1 MRELFTRINRFFRS
15 GDDEGQQSVRDLARV
30 RSEID
35 PENKRAVI
43 MLRDVRVSAVFVNAE
58 QTSPVDQLSNS
69 KEVERVID
77 HMLSRVANS
86 GAFNAQGIRAMTTH
100 DTPRAD
106 RKIVLWQNRDADI
119 HDLVAAANALQ
130 TVLGDLGMTRHD
142 PVKIEITGHGFAKI
156 THGIDSSLTR
166 KAGGELSLGVKTPES
181 FFASGEAKAKLGLDY
196 EKKNGRKFENERSSE
211 IAMSREVEVGGWAY
225 SAGIVEAITTKLG
238 IPTPAMMMSF
248 TGSRQLIRD
257 SISGRHTE
265 IGNNPF
271 EAHHTNLVMLEK
283 MMLEAAKELNTRFA
297 GHDLIGRE
305 LDLGQTESALRRQ
318 LDHCKTAPTMSLED
332 EAIEEVRLGVL
343 LCAQMYRGA
352 RLTLEQILCE
362 EAAAELASIH
372 MIEGVSGL
380 SPVGDV
386 NTKYGDRPEEGFSP
400 ISSIGEGRRNEYF
413 NAFER
418 LGLSAF
424 FNVNIVDKKV
434 SVVAFP
440 DMTDH
445 GLNIINS
452 ERGLNFDDSYRDVNS
467 TPVFKRAAEFMER
480 VEVMKSTA
488 DKISKLSQEAAL
500 S

>member
-1 MRELFTRINRFFRS
+1 MKELFTRINRFFRS
-15 GDDEGQQSVRDLARV
+15 GDDDSNQSIRDLSRV
-30 RSEID
+30 RNEID
-35 PENKRAVI
+35 PTNKRSVI

-77 HMLSRVANS
+77 HMLSRVAKS
-86 GAFNAQGIRAMTTH
+86 GAFNAQNIRAMTTH

-142 PVKIEITGHGFAKI
+142 PVKIEISGHGLAKI
-156 THGIDSSLTR
+156 THGVDTSLTR
-166 KAGGELSLGVKTPES
+166 NAGGELSLGVSTPE
-181 FFASGEAKAKLGLDY
+181 FLVKGDLKAKLGI
-196 EKKNGRKFENERSSE
+196 EHEAKRGRKRETERSNE
-211 IAMSREVEVGGWAY
+211 IVISREVEVGGWAY

-238 IPTPAMMMSF
+238 IPTPSMMMSF
-248 TGSRQLIRD
+248 TGSQQLIRD

-265 IGNNPF
+265 PGGNPF
-271 EAHHTNLVMLEK
+271 EAHHTNLIALEK
-283 MMLEAAKELNTRFA
+283 MMLEAAKELNTRYE

-352 RLTLEQILCE
+352 RLTLERILCE
-362 EAAAELASIH
+362 EAASELASIH

-380 SPVGDV
+380 SAEGSV
-386 NTKYGDRPEEGFSP
+386 NTKYGDRPADGFSP
-400 ISSIGEGRRNEYF
+400 ISSIGDGRQNEYF
-413 NAFER
+413 KAFDR
-418 LGLSAF
+418 LGLPAF
-424 FNVNIVDKKV
+424 FNVNVAESKV

-467 TPVFKRAAEFMER
+467 TPVFKRADEFMER
-480 VEVMKSTA
+480 VEVMRSTA
-488 DKISKLSQEAAL
+488 AEISRLGREPVMHE
-500 S
+500 

>member
-1 MRELFTRINRFFRS
+1 MKELFTRINRFFRS
-15 GDDEGQQSVRDLARV
+15 GDDDSNQSIRDLSRV
-30 RSEID
+30 RNEID
-35 PENKRAVI
+35 PTNKRSVI

-77 HMLSRVANS
+77 HMLSRVAKS
-86 GAFNAQGIRAMTTH
+86 GAFNAQNIRAMTTH

-142 PVKIEITGHGFAKI
+142 PVKIEISGHGFAKI
-156 THGIDSSLTR
+156 THGVDTSLTR
-166 KAGGELSLGVKTPES
+166 KAGGELSLGVSTPE
-181 FFASGEAKAKLGLDY
+181 FLVKGDLKASLGL
-196 EKKNGRKFENERSSE
+196 EHESKRGNKIENERSSE

-238 IPTPAMMMSF
+238 IPTPSMMMSF
-248 TGSRQLIRD
+248 TGSQQLIRD

-265 IGNNPF
+265 PGGNPF
-271 EAHHTNLVMLEK
+271 EAHHTNLIALEK
-283 MMLEAAKELNTRFA
+283 MMLEAAKELNIRSER
-297 GHDLIGRE
+297 HDLIGRE

-352 RLTLEQILCE
+352 RLTLERILCE
-362 EAAAELASIH
+362 EAAAEIASIH

-380 SPVGDV
+380 STSGDV
-386 NTKYGDRPEEGFSP
+386 NTKYGDRPKEGFAP
-400 ISSIGEGRRNEYF
+400 ISAIGEGRRNEYF
-413 NAFER
+413 LTFER
-418 LGLSAF
+418 LGLPAF
-424 FNVNIVDKKV
+424 FNVDIAANQV
-434 SVVAFP
+434 SVIAFP

-445 GLNIINS
+445 GLNVINS
-452 ERGLNFDDSYRDVNS
+452 ERGLNYDDSYRDINR
-467 TPVFKRAAEFMER
+467 TPVFTRAAEFMGR
-480 VEVMKSTA
+480 VEVMQS
-488 DKISKLSQEAAL
+488 AAKAMPQPDQAAVMH
-500 S
+500 